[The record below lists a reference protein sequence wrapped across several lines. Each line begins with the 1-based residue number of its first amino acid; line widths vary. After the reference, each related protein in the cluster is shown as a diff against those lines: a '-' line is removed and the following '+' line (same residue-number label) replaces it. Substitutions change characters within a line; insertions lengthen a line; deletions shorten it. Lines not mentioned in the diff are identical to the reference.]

1 MYLPGCGQNAG
12 RICCGSAEGER
23 INSVS
28 CRILYRWCH
37 CCPHCKCSRCFP
49 GVYPWICYLQQPCQE
64 RMSGVKKSTLKT
76 VGAVSAKCARQIAK
90 GAAQL
95 QELISVFLL
104 PALQARMAEPVRLL
118 LEPCLWVAAAMD
130 IRLPGNIILPETEPR
145 SSAAVASA
153 LVLLRECMMGEVEE

>member
-64 RMSGVKKSTLKT
+64 RMSWSEEIHIENSGSCFCKMCQTD
-76 VGAVSAKCARQIAK
+76 GK
-90 GAAQL
+90 GGLRSFRADICL
-95 QELISVFLL
+95 SVTGL
-104 PALQARMAEPVRLL
+104 AGRMAEPVRLL

-145 SSAAVASA
+145 SVSR
-153 LVLLRECMMGEVEE
+153 LLPVR